1 MRFNFMQA
9 KVSGGNCYLR
19 FDDTN
24 PIKENQ
30 EYIDNIK
37 ENINFMG
44 YEPWKITHAS
54 DNFGH
59 LYNYAIQLIKQ
70 GNAFVCSETKN

>member
-1 MRFNFMQA
+1 MQA

-37 ENINFMG
+37 
-44 YEPWKITHAS
+44 
-54 DNFGH
+54 
-59 LYNYAIQLIKQ
+59 
-70 GNAFVCSETKN
+70 